1 MPALPDLSNCDSCV
15 CFAVRRAARTVTQ
28 YYDRCLRPSGLRAT
42 QFTLLVL
49 LARSKGLSLNR
60 AAERLG
66 MERTTLTRNL
76 RPLLAKRYV
85 SVRSGKDRRTRVLA
99 VTQKGADALAAALPQ
114 WRRAQRLMTERLPP
128 AALKTLAV
136 MGQGTD

>member
-1 MPALPDLSNCDSCV
+1 MKPMPELAQCESCV
-15 CFAVRRAARTVTQ
+15 CFAVRRAARAVTQ

-60 AAERLG
+60 AAERLR

-85 SVRSGKDRRTRVLA
+85 RVRSGHDRRTRLLA
-99 VTQKGADALAAALPQ
+99 VTQKGADAVAAALPH
-114 WRRAQRLMTERLPP
+114 WRAAQRATTERLSP
-128 AALKTLAV
+128 AAFKALAAI
-136 MGQGTD
+136 GREAG